1 MQTSQGASQSPCN
14 GTHCKSEPD
23 CHGHTWQSRNITGLQ
38 TSAPR
43 HSSCCSSA
51 GASSPRN
58 LRGKKLSG
66 WASVPIQAKRWLWP
80 GGFVGGCPCSQGM
93 AVLSLLL
100 VCCSWGTSWQ
110 LSLTSAVERQSYQRE
125 AISPCCSWCR
135 ARCCLQEGRSNAN
148 NLLSCCKDATRRPV
162 NGHIK
167 GIRVGAGNTLT
178 NTILP

>member
-43 HSSCCSSA
+43 HSSCCCSSA

-110 LSLTSAVERQSYQRE
+110 LSLTSVQ
-125 AISPCCSWCR
+125 WK
-135 ARCCLQEGRSNAN
+135 G
-148 NLLSCCKDATRRPV
+148 KATRGKRFP
-162 NGHIK
+162 
-167 GIRVGAGNTLT
+167 RAAADAERGAVCRRAGAMQ
-178 NTILP
+178 TIYSPAARMLQGGR